1 MKENVRTQAN
11 AMKAIN
17 DFTMKGEIVIF
28 GSTYM
33 SRFPL
38 YELMNKCML
47 ENAVYNRSIE
57 GLTVKEAL
65 EIAKDC
71 VAEIRPSKIFLSLGE
86 EDEDNP
92 DVINEYASLISTL
105 RTQLPECELYLIALS
120 GGGAYIDWFNHKI
133 RQFCDNETVKYID
146 FTSKSTS
153 EAALYKARFKQL
165 SCFFRDRSITM
176 SEAFVM
182 ANL

>member
-1 MKENVRTQAN
+1 M
-11 AMKAIN
+11 
-17 DFTMKGEIVIF
+17 
-28 GSTYM
+28 
-33 SRFPL
+33 
-38 YELMNKCML
+38 
-47 ENAVYNRSIE
+47 
-57 GLTVKEAL
+57 
-65 EIAKDC
+65 
-71 VAEIRPSKIFLSLGE
+71 AEIRPSKIFLSLGE

-92 DVINEYASLISTL
+92 DVINEYASLVSTL

-133 RQFCDNETVKYID
+133 RQLCDNETVKYID
-146 FTSKSTS
+146 FTSKPTS